1 MSRILIATIIGTLP
15 TIIILLGLVYS
26 PVVFG
31 TVFIL
36 CLGYIIGDILLLDLQ
51 DRKRKKGL
59 K

>member
-1 MSRILIATIIGTLP
+1 MSRILIATIIGILP

-31 TVFIL
+31 TVFIM
-36 CLGYIIGDILLLDLQ
+36 CLGYLIGDMLLLELR